1 MHKPILPLLAALV
14 LIGLAARSEAANG
27 WRLKPGRPVATHA
40 DVTAARHAQT
50 LSWHGPYAHTGFGT
64 PVALVVPPTAHMET
78 NWGWGVS
85 QGSMTPIYPAVQPPL
100 PRRYGG
106 RCDWLRLCPHT
117 VLAQPH
123 QPVRRVLRAKPV
135 LESIRCRVH
144 WTTIR

>member
-85 QGSMTPIYPAVQPPL
+85 QGSMTPIYPQFS
-100 PRRYGG
+100 RRFPGDMGAGATGSGFAPTPYWPSHTSQFGVYYG
-106 RCDWLRLCPHT
+106 RSPY
-117 VLAQPH
+117 
-123 QPVRRVLRAKPV
+123 
-135 LESIRCRVH
+135 
-144 WTTIR
+144 